1 MADGTRRLIRTAQL
15 LLALAGL
22 ALWAAARLTWVSITT
37 SDGLGQPRTT
47 TLSGGTWSSALLPLA
62 LLLIAAAVAGLAVRG
77 WPLRLLALLVAL
89 ASAAAGYLAIAQWVV
104 PDVSARAAEL
114 VGIPVMFLV
123 GSERGYLGAGLT
135 LAAALVSL
143 LGAVLFMRAARTGG
157 GAVTSEKYLSPA
169 ARRSANRSEDVPIE
183 GETSERQLWDAL
195 DDGHDPTAD
204 GPSADSDP
212 DAEGR

>member
-123 GSERGYLGAGLT
+123 GSERRYG
-135 LAAALVSL
+135 
-143 LGAVLFMRAARTGG
+143 GAVLAWNLKGRCA
-157 GAVTSEKYLSPA
+157 S
-169 ARRSANRSEDVPIE
+169 RRSMS
-183 GETSERQLWDAL
+183 
-195 DDGHDPTAD
+195 
-204 GPSADSDP
+204 
-212 DAEGR
+212 